1 MSIVM
6 KCDRC
11 GQCVGI
17 GNNSIKVRCEVKM
30 MALFANIG
38 EYDLCEECAKELKEF
53 MREREENE

>member
-1 MSIVM
+1 
-6 KCDRC
+6 
-11 GQCVGI
+11 
-17 GNNSIKVRCEVKM
+17 